1 LKTVFSSQEKVMPRL
16 VKPSDYVL
24 QAVMDK
30 KVYILP
36 WERRLCPGNP
46 TDEPEQG
53 ALLYNNYILNFIHGV
68 TQRTPSERV
77 IEIAQ
82 WCLAVAGEPARAL
95 ADDLSAAYLGRYSFL
110 LDDLPRH
117 DDESKEFRAH
127 LAYWS
132 DEIKKLPAN
141 LVMGLRARA
150 AGLLLS

>member
-1 LKTVFSSQEKVMPRL
+1 MQRL

-53 ALLYNNYILNFIHGV
+53 ALLYNKYILNFIHDV
-68 TQRTPSERV
+68 TPRKPGERV
-77 IEIAQ
+77 IDIAQ
-82 WCLAVAGEPARAL
+82 WCLAIAGEPARAL
-95 ADDLSAAYLGRYSFL
+95 ADDLSAAYLSRYCFL
-110 LDDLPRH
+110 LADLSKY
-117 DDESKEFRAH
+117 DDESKEFRGH
-127 LAYWS
+127 LALWS

-141 LVMGLRARA
+141 LVMALRARA
-150 AGLLLS
+150 AGLLLH